1 MGVKAQ
7 PTGLD
12 ECGFAGR
19 ARVVWR
25 HRIAGFA
32 RGSKRFSV
40 LVVLTG
46 AAAGVGAALL
56 EKLLNAVQAL
66 AWPGGGEGS
75 SSLAAFEAASP
86 ARRVFVLLLAGALVS
101 VFSLATRMP
110 TGGHGTARILEA
122 IWLRASRLRLGRALA
137 RGVLSIV
144 GVGLGVSLGREG
156 ALIQTGAATGAWM
169 GERLGLP
176 DSRVRLLVACGAS
189 AGIAAAYNVPI
200 GAAVFGLEVLL
211 GSFALELFGPVVM
224 SCIIATLIARAL
236 HGEDPSYLIPHY
248 QLARPSD
255 LLSIF
260 ALGPLLGVGSALF
273 VKVVDLVPRLV
284 ERIPARARPL
294 LPMAAT
300 LSVGLMAVGFP
311 QVLGNGYDT
320 VNAAL
325 LGRLPI
331 GLLVALPLLRL
342 LATALCAGFGVPG
355 GLFTPSLFFG
365 ALLGGAGGWL
375 LEHLFPGAV
384 PSGAWALL
392 GMGGVL
398 AGTTHAAVSS
408 VLIIF
413 ELTGDYGLM
422 LPLMACCVL
431 AAQVGRRI
439 EPHSLYTAVL
449 SRRKLAIPEPHRPEW
464 LQPSTPVRALVSPCP
479 ESVPPFEPFGSVVM
493 RLLSQPGSDLYVTDP
508 DGKLEGVVVLD
519 QLKGHIPDESLLGM
533 VVAADVMDRTTPLL
547 RPEMTLGEAAERFAQ
562 TELARLPV
570 VDGSGRL
577 LGVVLK
583 GDVLRR
589 GRF

>member
-7 PTGLD
+7 ATEMGV
-12 ECGFAGR
+12 AGAVR
-19 ARVVWR
+19 ARVAWR
-25 HRIAGFA
+25 DRLAGVA
-32 RGSKRFSV
+32 RGSKRFSA

-56 EKLLNAVQAL
+56 EKLLRAVRSL
-66 AWPGGGEGS
+66 AWPAGS
-75 SSLAAFEAASP
+75 DSSPLAGFEAASP
-86 ARRVFVLLLAGALVS
+86 AHRVLVLLAAGALVAL
-101 VFSLATRMP
+101 FSWATRMP
-110 TGGHGTARILEA
+110 SGVHGTARILEA
-122 IWLRASRLRLGRALA
+122 IWLRAGRLRLGRALA

-156 ALIQTGAATGAWM
+156 ALIQTGAATGGWL
-169 GERLGLP
+169 GERLRLP

-211 GSFALELFGPVVM
+211 GSFALELFGPIVM

-236 HGEDPSYLIPHY
+236 HGENPSYLIPHY
-248 QLARPSD
+248 QLARPSG
-255 LLSIF
+255 LLSTL
-260 ALGPLLGVGSALF
+260 ALGPLLGAGSALF
-273 VKVVDLVPRLV
+273 VKAVDFVPRLV
-284 ERIPARARPL
+284 ERIPARVRPL

-300 LSVGLMAVGFP
+300 LFVGVVAVGFP

-325 LGRLPI
+325 LGKLPI
-331 GLLVALPLLRL
+331 GLLVALPILRL
-342 LATALCAGFGVPG
+342 MATALCAGFGVPG

-384 PSGAWALL
+384 PPGAWALL

-413 ELTGDYGLM
+413 ELTGDYALV
-422 LPLMACCVL
+422 LPLMASCVL

-449 SRRKLAIPEPHRPEW
+449 SRRKLAIPEPHRPDW
-464 LQPSTPVRALVSPCP
+464 LQPTTPVRALVTPCS
-479 ESVPPFEPFGSVVM
+479 ETVPPFESFGAVVM
-493 RLLSQPGSDLYVTDP
+493 RLLSRPGSDLYVTDS
-508 DGKLEGVVVLD
+508 DGRLEGVVVLD

-533 VVAADVMDRTTPLL
+533 VVAADVMDRTTPVLT
-547 RPEMTLGEAAERFAQ
+547 PEMTLAEAAARFV
-562 TELARLPV
+562 ESDLARLPV
-570 VDGSGRL
+570 VDGDGRL

-583 GDVLRR
+583 GDLLRR
-589 GRF
+589 GRY

>member
-1 MGVKAQ
+1 MEVKVQA
-7 PTGLD
+7 PGLD
-12 ECGFAGR
+12 GGAPRPARAG
-19 ARVVWR
+19 WR
-25 HRIAGFA
+25 ERLSGIG
-32 RGSKRFSV
+32 RGSKRFSA

-46 AAAGVGAALL
+46 AAAGVGAAILEDLL
-56 EKLLNAVQAL
+56 RAVRTL
-66 AWPGGGEGS
+66 AWPGGVGATP
-75 SSLAAFEAASP
+75 LAGFEAASP
-86 ARRVFVLLLAGALVS
+86 LRRVLVLLLAGVLVTL
-101 VFSLATRMP
+101 FTLATRMP
-110 TGGHGTARILEA
+110 AGGHGTARILEA
-122 IWLRASRLRLGRALA
+122 IWLQAGRLRLGRALA
-137 RGVLSIV
+137 RGALSIV

-156 ALIQTGAATGAWM
+156 ALIQTGAATGGWL
-169 GERLGLP
+169 GERLHLP

-200 GAAVFGLEVLL
+200 GGAVFGLEVLL
-211 GSFALELFGPVVM
+211 GSFALELFGPIVM
-224 SCIIATLIARAL
+224 SCIVATLIARAL
-236 HGEDPSYLIPHY
+236 HGENPSYLIPHY
-248 QLARPSD
+248 HLARPSG
-255 LLSIF
+255 LFSTL
-260 ALGPLLGVGSALF
+260 ALGPLLGAGSALF
-273 VKVVDLVPRLV
+273 VKAVDLVARLA
-284 ERIPARARPL
+284 ERVPARVRPL

-300 LSVGLMAVGFP
+300 LFVGLMAVGFP

-325 LGRLPI
+325 LGKLPI
-331 GLLVALPLLRL
+331 GLLVALPLIRL
-342 LATALCAGFGVPG
+342 MATAVCAGFGVPG

-413 ELTGDYGLM
+413 ELTGDYDLV
-422 LPLMACCVL
+422 LPLMASCVL

-449 SRRKLAIPEPHRPEW
+449 SRRKLAIPAPHRPDW
-464 LQPSTPVRALVSPCP
+464 LQPTTPVRSLVIPC
-479 ESVPPFEPFGSVVM
+479 SDTVPPFESFSAVVM
-493 RLLSQPGSDLYVTDP
+493 RLLSRPGSDLYVTDAE
-508 DGKLEGVVVLD
+508 GKLEGVVVLD

-533 VVAADVMDRTTPLL
+533 VVAADVMDRATPLL
-547 RPEMTLGEAAERFAQ
+547 GPEMTLKEAATRFAE

-570 VDGSGRL
+570 VNADGRL

-583 GDVLRR
+583 ADVLRR